1 MSKKIFEEE
10 EKIMKKFGLIV
21 GVFVSFL
28 LVFSLVV
35 GAAEEIVIG
44 VYEPMTG
51 PYAAGG
57 QMTMEGV
64 NLAFEQQPTVLGKPI
79 KMVLVD
85 NKSEKVEAANAV
97 ARLIEFEK
105 AVAIVGTYGSAC
117 AIPGSEV
124 ANKAGVPMM
133 GCSPTNPL
141 VTLGKPYAFRA
152 CFIDPFQGAV
162 MANFA
167 VSNFNAKT
175 AVVIQDIAS
184 DYAVGLSNFFRE
196 AFIKLTGNPKSIIG
210 LISYQTGDQD
220 FTAQVTYAAG
230 KNPDVVFVPAGSYGD
245 AALILKQGKEMG
257 ITANFLGGDTWEA
270 PEFIEVGGEAVEG
283 SYFSTHFDATAV
295 TTKAAE
301 KFCKDFEKKYNRSP
315 SAFAALGFD
324 AYNLVLDAIKRAG
337 SVDPK
342 AIRDALAA
350 TKDYEGCTGM
360 ITLDLNGDATKDA
373 IIKTVENGEFKY
385 IATVHPF

>member
-1 MSKKIFEEE
+1 
-10 EKIMKKFGLIV
+10 MKKFGLIV
-21 GVFVSFL
+21 GVLVSFL

-167 VSNFNAKT
+167 VSNLNAKT

-337 SVDPK
+337 SADPK

-385 IATVHPF
+385 IATVTPF

>member
-1 MSKKIFEEE
+1 
-10 EKIMKKFGLIV
+10 MKKFGLIV
-21 GVFVSFL
+21 GLLVSFL

-167 VSNFNAKT
+167 VNNLKAKT

-196 AFIKLTGNPKSIIG
+196 AFIKLTGNPKSIVG

-220 FTAQVTYAAG
+220 FTAQVTYAAS

-245 AALILKQGKEMG
+245 AALIIKQGKEMG
-257 ITANFLGGDTWEA
+257 ITAKFLGGDTWEA

-283 SYFSTHFDATAV
+283 GYFSTHFDATAV

-301 KFCKDFEKKYNRSP
+301 KFCKDFEEKYKKAP

-324 AYNLVLDAIKRAG
+324 AFNLVVDAIKRAG
-337 SVDPK
+337 SADPK
-342 AIRDALAA
+342 AIRDALAE
-350 TKDYEGCTGM
+350 TKDYEGVTGM
-360 ITLDLNGDATKDA
+360 ITLDFNGDATKDA
-373 IIKTVENGEFKY
+373 IIKTIENGQFKY
-385 IATVHPF
+385 VATVRPF

>member
-1 MSKKIFEEE
+1 
-10 EKIMKKFGLIV
+10 MKKFGLLAGIFLLLLLICNLMV
-21 GVFVSFL
+21 GAVDQVIIGVF
-28 LVFSLVV
+28 
-35 GAAEEIVIG
+35 
-44 VYEPMTG
+44 EPMTG
-51 PYAAGG
+51 PMAAGG

-64 NLAFEQQPTVLGKPI
+64 DLAFEQTPTVLDRPI

-97 ARLIEFEK
+97 ARLIEYEK
-105 AVAIVGTYGSAC
+105 VVAIVGTYGSSC

-124 ANKAGVPMM
+124 ANKAGVPMV

-167 VSNFNAKT
+167 VSNLHAKT

-196 AFIKLTGNPKSIIG
+196 AFIKLTGDPKSVLG
-210 LISYQTGDQD
+210 VISYQTGDQD

-230 KNPDVVFVPAGSYGD
+230 KKSDVVFVPAGSYGD
-245 AALILKQGKEMG
+245 AALIIKQGKEMG

-283 SYFSTHFDATAV
+283 GYFSTHFDATAV
-295 TTKAAE
+295 TTEAAK
-301 KFCKDFEKKYNRSP
+301 KFSESFQKKYNREP

-324 AYNLVLDAIKRAG
+324 AFNLVIDAINRAG
-337 SVDPK
+337 STDPK
-342 AIRDALAA
+342 AIRDALAV
-350 TKDYEGCTGM
+350 TKDYEGVTGM
-360 ITLDLNGDATKDA
+360 ITLDFNGDATKDA
-373 IIKTVENGEFKY
+373 IIKTIENGKFKY

>member
-1 MSKKIFEEE
+1 
-10 EKIMKKFGLIV
+10 MKKFGLFAGIFLSLLLICGLIV
-21 GVFVSFL
+21 G
-28 LVFSLVV
+28 
-35 GAAEEIVIG
+35 GADEIVIG

-51 PYAAGG
+51 PMGAGG

-64 NLAFEQQPTVLGKPI
+64 NLAFEQTPTVLGKPI

-97 ARLIEFEK
+97 ARLIEYEK
-105 AVAIVGTYGSAC
+105 AVAIVGSYGSSC

-124 ANKAGVPMM
+124 ANKAGVPMV

-167 VSNFNAKT
+167 VSNLHAKT

-196 AFIKLTGNPKSIIG
+196 AFIKLTGDPKSIVG

-220 FTAQVTYAAG
+220 FTAQVTYAPA
-230 KNPDVVFVPAGSYGD
+230 KNPTWSLFLLVHMEMQTFDYKARKRDGDYCKLLGRRPLGSTRIY
-245 AALILKQGKEMG
+245 
-257 ITANFLGGDTWEA
+257 
-270 PEFIEVGGEAVEG
+270 
-283 SYFSTHFDATAV
+283 
-295 TTKAAE
+295 
-301 KFCKDFEKKYNRSP
+301 
-315 SAFAALGFD
+315 
-324 AYNLVLDAIKRAG
+324 
-337 SVDPK
+337 
-342 AIRDALAA
+342 
-350 TKDYEGCTGM
+350 
-360 ITLDLNGDATKDA
+360 
-373 IIKTVENGEFKY
+373 
-385 IATVHPF
+385 

>member
-21 GVFVSFL
+21 GVLVSFL

-57 QMTMEGV
+57 QMTMEGI

-141 VTLGKPYAFRA
+141 VTLGKSYAFRA

-167 VSNFNAKT
+167 VSNLNAKT

-295 TTKAAE
+295 TTKSAE

-337 SVDPK
+337 SADPK

-385 IATVHPF
+385 IATVTPF

>member
-1 MSKKIFEEE
+1 
-10 EKIMKKFGLIV
+10 MKKFGLIV
-21 GVFVSFL
+21 GVLVSFL

-167 VSNFNAKT
+167 VSNLNAKT

-230 KNPDVVFVPAGSYGD
+230 KSPDVVFVPAGSYGD

-337 SVDPK
+337 SADPK

-373 IIKTVENGEFKY
+373 IIKTVENSKFKY
-385 IATVHPF
+385 IATVTPF

>member
-1 MSKKIFEEE
+1 
-10 EKIMKKFGLIV
+10 MKKFGLIV
-21 GVFVSFL
+21 GVLVSFL

-64 NLAFEQQPTVLGKPI
+64 NLAFDQQPTVLGKPI

-167 VSNFNAKT
+167 VSNLNAKT

-196 AFIKLTGNPKSIIG
+196 AFIELTGNPKSIIG

-245 AALILKQGKEMG
+245 AALVLKQGKEMG

>member
-1 MSKKIFEEE
+1 
-10 EKIMKKFGLIV
+10 
-21 GVFVSFL
+21 
-28 LVFSLVV
+28 
-35 GAAEEIVIG
+35 
-44 VYEPMTG
+44 
-51 PYAAGG
+51 
-57 QMTMEGV
+57 
-64 NLAFEQQPTVLGKPI
+64 
-79 KMVLVD
+79 
-85 NKSEKVEAANAV
+85 
-97 ARLIEFEK
+97 
-105 AVAIVGTYGSAC
+105 
-117 AIPGSEV
+117 
-124 ANKAGVPMM
+124 
-133 GCSPTNPL
+133 
-141 VTLGKPYAFRA
+141 
-152 CFIDPFQGAV
+152 
-162 MANFA
+162 
-167 VSNFNAKT
+167 
-175 AVVIQDIAS
+175 
-184 DYAVGLSNFFRE
+184 LSNFFRE
-196 AFIKLTGNPKSIIG
+196 AFIELTGNPKSIIG

-337 SVDPK
+337 SADPK

-373 IIKTVENGEFKY
+373 IIKTVENSKFKY
-385 IATVHPF
+385 IATVTPF

>member
-1 MSKKIFEEE
+1 MR
-10 EKIMKKFGLIV
+10 KFSLIV
-21 GVFVSFL
+21 GILLSLL

-57 QMTMEGV
+57 QMTMEGI
-64 NLAFEQQPTVLGKPI
+64 NLAFEQQPTVLGKSI
-79 KMVLVD
+79 KLVLVD

-97 ARLIEFEK
+97 ARLIEYEK
-105 AVAIVGTYGSAC
+105 AVAIIGSYGSAC

-124 ANKAGVPMM
+124 ANKAGIPMM

-167 VSNFNAKT
+167 VSSLNAKT

-196 AFIKLTGNPKSIIG
+196 AFIKLTGDPRSIVG

-230 KNPDVVFVPAGSYGD
+230 KDPDVVFVPAGSYGD
-245 AALILKQGKEMG
+245 AALILRQGKEMG

-295 TTKAAE
+295 TTEAAG

-337 SVDPK
+337 SADSK

-350 TKDYEGCTGM
+350 TKGYEGCTGI

-373 IIKTVENGEFKY
+373 IIKTVEGGKFKY
-385 IATVHPF
+385 IATVTPF